1 MAGGWGNLSQEQAPK
16 SPAVVRPPG
25 LVRFRLSVS
34 ALEHAEYDSADKGE
48 GDVSG
53 HHAQSA
59 DEGTKGHRN
68 SPELTSLPALSAEI
82 NNARFAKKGRLAVY
96 PPRLG
101 AAQSRD
107 SWLKSRKIKAL
118 MSP

>member
-1 MAGGWGNLSQEQAPK
+1 MRHEHCGHEKTRRGSAGFFKTDKG
-16 SPAVVRPPG
+16 
-25 LVRFRLSVS
+25 VS
-34 ALEHAEYDSADKGE
+34 AALEHAEYDGADKGE

-96 PPRLG
+96 PPHLG
-101 AAQSRD
+101 AAQSCD
-107 SWLKSRKIKAL
+107 SWLKSREIKAL